1 MMSYERMDR
10 LGILLDAEWETER
23 IEREKREGK
32 QKKPVP
38 RTVYTISSGWVHET
52 KIGHKKAISKA
63 IINLKQ
69 AMGRYKATYPHQYG
83 GGKQ

>member
-23 IEREKREGK
+23 IRKEKRESKK
-32 QKKPVP
+32 QKPVP

-52 KIGHKKAISKA
+52 IIGKHKAVTRA
-63 IINLKQ
+63 IINLEK

-83 GGKQ
+83 GQ

>member
-23 IEREKREGK
+23 IEKEKREGK

-38 RTVYTISSGWVHET
+38 RTVYTISTGWIHQTV
-52 KIGHKKAISKA
+52 IGERKAVSTA
-63 IINLKQ
+63 IMSLEK
-69 AMGRYKATYPHQYG
+69 AMGRYRATYPHQYKG
-83 GGKQ
+83 E